1 MEASGAPGGS
11 LLFGSVVAEREFSPE
26 TRVQVSDADPESEAR
41 RVRVEAGGSV
51 EWGEGRYALR
61 GAARYVTGAEDFG
74 GRMALKR
81 RF

>member
-1 MEASGAPGGS
+1 MEASGAPGGG
-11 LLFGSVVAEREFSPE
+11 LLFGSVDAEREFSPE
-26 TRVQVSDADPESEAR
+26 TRVRVSGADPESEAM

-61 GAARYVTGAEDFG
+61 GAARYATGAEDFG

>member
-1 MEASGAPGGS
+1 M
-11 LLFGSVVAEREFSPE
+11 LFGSADVGREFSPE
-26 TRVQVSDADPESEAR
+26 TRVRVSGADPESESEAT

-61 GAARYVTGAEDFG
+61 EAARYATGAEDFG